1 MWLSVG
7 CPSLC
12 YGSYCE
18 KLKSMCENLEA
29 VYSSDVD
36 GTQLHEEIQDCKM
49 IVSRQVERIAL

>member
-1 MWLSVG
+1 MLLLQVDFITNI
-7 CPSLC
+7 C
-12 YGSYCE
+12 Y
-18 KLKSMCENLEA
+18 LEA